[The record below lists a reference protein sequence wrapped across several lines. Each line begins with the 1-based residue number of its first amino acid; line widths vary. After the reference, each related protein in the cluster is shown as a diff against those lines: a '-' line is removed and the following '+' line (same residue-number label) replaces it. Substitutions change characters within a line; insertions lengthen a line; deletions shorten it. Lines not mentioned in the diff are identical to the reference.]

1 MTNTARSVLEPV
13 VPNRADVDQARAAI
27 EQLAKL
33 EPRAAEIAIED
44 AGHRMHA
51 VLPVAAVRLLQDL
64 LREMAQGH
72 AISLVPMHAELT
84 TQQAAD
90 ALNVSRPY
98 LVKLLESGALPHR
111 KVGTHRRIR
120 FDDLMRYKHD
130 IDAKRLMTLR
140 KLTEESEELGLYDD
154 LQPRD

>member
-1 MTNTARSVLEPV
+1 MAANPKSVLEPV
-13 VPNRADVDQARAAI
+13 VPDRAGIDQARAAV
-27 EQLAKL
+27 EALAKF

-72 AISLVPMHAELT
+72 AISLVPTHAELT

-90 ALNVSRPY
+90 ALNVSRPF
-98 LVKLLESGALPHR
+98 LVKLLETNQLPHR

-120 FDDLMRYKHD
+120 FDDLMRYKQD
-130 IDAKRLMTLR
+130 IDAKRLETLR
-140 KLTEESEELGLYDD
+140 KLTGESEELGLYD
-154 LQPRD
+154 